1 MVKLYNDYP
10 SCDDKAKRLFEEIKE
25 NIYKGNVGLVGKQD
39 TDYRCCCKY
48 EQGKDAASQACGEFA
63 GCVNR
68 ELFMECRDGDCATGK
83 FCQNRRFQRAENA
96 KVDVIHFALKGYGLR
111 AMEPLRPNQFI
122 MEYVGE
128 VIKNSAFFK
137 RMITYN
143 KQGLKHFYFMSL
155 QAGGGCTSRFMN
167 HSCNPN
173 CYIQKWMIGD
183 RYRIGIFALRNVR
196 ENEELTFDYNADRY
210 GSQAQKC
217 HCGESNCRG
226 VIGGT
231 KETNLNIKDEAE
243 IEAELTEP
251 IRSIDEV
258 KQFINLMYKSLEQ
271 PSMVRPIL
279 YRLKLTEDVAILRMF
294 MKLFGGIM
302 LKSYLYEFR
311 NDDEIVFKTLNIADK
326 IPFKY
331 RDRRV
336 ETSHLKE
343 WVSKFESRND
353 RIGAKARDLIDKWD
367 KLPSC
372 GPELNELQKQDVNH
386 TLDLADD
393 DEVQIETP
401 SVKTNRDRESFNQ
414 NKDDLKGKPI
424 ERNNLGHTN
433 YTNNISGLANNS
445 SDKGRTP
452 QDLNPNRY
460 ESSHDFYNR
469 YMDSNAIFQSIS
481 QFEYWCK
488 TLGCKVPS
496 PDYYDGIVKMRPD
509 NPYGCTYAP
518 RPTFNM
524 NYVSNSRSR
533 LSGINNRRFVKPRN
547 HSMAT
552 KTTSTEEQKDQSQQP
567 PQEQLEPL
575 APNWYETKDEYGKVY
590 YYNKY
595 TLQASWERPVV
606 KDDVKSYDGFS
617 QAALQAIIER
627 AEAMAREAEK
637 QRERAA
643 REKAEAEEKAALE
656 AAHGVPLNTPMNEK
670 EFKMAIYKLVINYC
684 SRFKSHFNEV
694 DFKGFSREIG
704 KSIQKKELR
713 RDKWVGAAAYMV
725 TENMRA
731 HIKES
736 VIDYMQKAV
745 TLTEKRAE
753 EKKRKRDDDDV
764 QVPQKSPKA

>member
-1 MVKLYNDYP
+1 
-10 SCDDKAKRLFEEIKE
+10 
-25 NIYKGNVGLVGKQD
+25 
-39 TDYRCCCKY
+39 
-48 EQGKDAASQACGEFA
+48 
-63 GCVNR
+63 
-68 ELFMECRDGDCATGK
+68 
-83 FCQNRRFQRAENA
+83 
-96 KVDVIHFALKGYGLR
+96 
-111 AMEPLRPNQFI
+111 
-122 MEYVGE
+122 
-128 VIKNSAFFK
+128 
-137 RMITYN
+137 
-143 KQGLKHFYFMSL
+143 
-155 QAGGGCTSRFMN
+155 
-167 HSCNPN
+167 
-173 CYIQKWMIGD
+173 
-183 RYRIGIFALRNVR
+183 
-196 ENEELTFDYNADRY
+196 
-210 GSQAQKC
+210 
-217 HCGESNCRG
+217 
-226 VIGGT
+226 
-231 KETNLNIKDEAE
+231 
-243 IEAELTEP
+243 
-251 IRSIDEV
+251 
-258 KQFINLMYKSLEQ
+258 
-271 PSMVRPIL
+271 
-279 YRLKLTEDVAILRMF
+279 MF

-343 WVSKFESRND
+343 WVTKFESRND

-372 GPELNELQKQDVNH
+372 GPEFFELQKQDTNH

-401 SVKTNRDRESFNQ
+401 SSRTNKDRENS
-414 NKDDLKGKPI
+414 NKDDYKGKPT
-424 ERNNLGHTN
+424 ERNNFSYTN
-433 YTNNISGLANNS
+433 YNSGLANNS
-445 SDKGRTP
+445 SDKSKIP

-460 ESSHDFYNR
+460 ESSRDFYNR

-488 TLGCKVPS
+488 KLGCKVPA

-518 RPTFNM
+518 RPVNT
-524 NYVSNSRSR
+524 NYTSNSRPR
-533 LSGINNRRFVKPRN
+533 LGISRRFGKRN
-547 HSMAT
+547 HSIVN
-552 KTTSTEEQKDQSQQP
+552 KTTSTEEQKEQS
-567 PQEQLEPL
+567 QEQLEPL
-575 APNWYETKDEYGKVY
+575 APNWYETKDENGKVY

-595 TLQASWERPVV
+595 TLQTSWERPVV

-656 AAHGVPLNTPMNEK
+656 AAHGVPLNATMNEK

-684 SRFKSHFNEV
+684 SRFKHHFNEV

-704 KSIQKKELR
+704 KSIQRKELR
-713 RDKWVGAAAYMV
+713 RDKWVGTASYMV
-725 TENMRA
+725 TENMRS

-753 EKKRKRDDDDV
+753 EKKRKREEDDG
-764 QVPQKSPKA
+764 QTAQKSPKA

>member
-1 MVKLYNDYP
+1 MVKLYNEYP
-10 SCDDKAKRLFEEIKE
+10 SYADKAKRLFEEIKE

-39 TDYRCCCKY
+39 TDYRCCCKH
-48 EQGKDAASQACGEFA
+48 EPGKDVSSQACGEFA

-68 ELFMECRDGDCATGK
+68 ELFMECRDGDCTTGK
-83 FCQNRRFQRAENA
+83 HCQNSRFQRAENA
-96 KVDVIHFALKGYGLR
+96 NVDVIHFALKGYGLR
-111 AMEPLRPNQFI
+111 AMDPMRPNQFI

-128 VIKNSAFFK
+128 VIKNNTFLK
-137 RMITYN
+137 RMVTYN

-155 QAGGGCTSRFMN
+155 QAGEIIDATKYGCIARFMN

-183 RYRIGIFALRNVR
+183 RYRIGIFALRNIR
-196 ENEELTFDYNADRY
+196 EGEELTFDYNADRY
-210 GSQAQKC
+210 GQAQKC
-217 HCGESNCRG
+217 HCGEQNCRG

-231 KETNLNIKDEAE
+231 KETNLDIKDEAE
-243 IEAELTEP
+243 IEAELKEP
-251 IRSIDEV
+251 IPDIDGV

-279 YRLKLTEDVAILRMF
+279 FRLKLTNDVAILRMF

-311 NDDEIVFKTLNIADK
+311 NDDEIVFKTLNVADK

-331 RDRRV
+331 KDRRV

-343 WVSKFESRND
+343 WVTKFESRND
-353 RIGAKARDLIDKWD
+353 RIGAKARELIDKWD

-372 GPELNELQKQDVNH
+372 GPELNELQKQDINH

-401 SVKTNRDRESFNQ
+401 SRAN
-414 NKDDLKGKPI
+414 KGKSKDSERDVKFNNPDVKIRTI
-424 ERNNLGHTN
+424 ERSNLNHSS
-433 YTNNISGLANNS
+433 YTSFPGSAC
-445 SDKGRTP
+445 DKAKTP
-452 QDLNPNRY
+452 QELNPNRY

-469 YMDSNAIFQSIS
+469 HMESNSPFQSFS

-488 TLGCKVPS
+488 TLDCKVPAH
-496 PDYYDGIVKMRPD
+496 DYYDGIVKMRPD

-518 RPTFNM
+518 RPTLNN
-524 NYVSNSRSR
+524 NY
-533 LSGINNRRFVKPRN
+533 NRRGGKRLRP
-547 HSMAT
+547 T
-552 KTTSTEEQKDQSQQP
+552 PTESQNEQSQKQQQQP
-567 PQEQLEPL
+567 SQEQLEPL
-575 APNWYETKDEYGKVY
+575 APNWYETKDEYGQVY

-595 TLQASWERPVV
+595 TLQTSWERPVV

-643 REKAEAEEKAALE
+643 REKAEAEERAALE
-656 AAHGVPLNTPMNEK
+656 AAHGVPLNTQMNEK

-684 SRFKSHFNEV
+684 SRFKHHFNEV

-713 RDKWVGAAAYMV
+713 REKWTASKTYMV
-725 TENMRA
+725 TESMRT
-731 HIKES
+731 HIKEG
-736 VIDYMQKAV
+736 VIVYMQKAV
-745 TLTEKRAE
+745 SLTEKRAE
-753 EKKRKRDDDDV
+753 EKKRKREEDDEGH
-764 QVPQKSPKA
+764 PAPKSPKA